1 MFFRLRRFFSLHRRR
16 IILVIA
22 VVIFILLVIRI
33 ANSLVAQNAEN
44 RRNNTQANAE
54 LYEAGSRSPNVL
66 HTETT
71 ISGENLEENTA
82 TENQEIIKNFIQACN
97 DGDVNT
103 AYSYLSKSCINKVFP
118 TIDDFTNKYYNA
130 IFTEKKDYNIENWIS
145 SVGAYT
151 YRIYYVSDILSSGVV
166 SDNIEDYIT
175 VVDED
180 RTKKLNI
187 FRYIYNEQIN
197 ASEENDVAKIEL
209 IDKDTYDDYE
219 VYNVKVTNKSN
230 NTIMLNRYEDNDGI
244 YVEYAGSDE
253 KYGAFITEIYEG
265 NLTIEAGQT
274 KYVSIEIN
282 KIYRGISNQQKLV
295 FSDII
300 NNKDVFD
307 TVSDKTAYADK
318 SVLEIDC

>member
-1 MFFRLRRFFSLHRRR
+1 MFYRIRRFFSLHRRR
-16 IILVIA
+16 IILAIA
-22 VVIFILLVIRI
+22 VVIFILFII
-33 ANSLVAQNAEN
+33 YITNSLVAQNVEN
-44 RRNNTQANAE
+44 RRNNRQTNTE
-54 LYEAGSRSPNVL
+54 SYLAGSKSPNVL
-66 HTETT
+66 HTDTT
-71 ISGENLEENTA
+71 IAGDKLDENTA

-282 KIYRGISNQQKLV
+282 KIYGGISNQQKLV

>member
-16 IILVIA
+16 IILAIA
-22 VVIFILLVIRI
+22 VVIFILFII
-33 ANSLVAQNAEN
+33 YITNSLVAQNVEN
-44 RRNNTQANAE
+44 RRNNRQTNTE
-54 LYEAGSRSPNVL
+54 SYLAGSKSPNVL
-66 HTETT
+66 HTDTT
-71 ISGENLEENTA
+71 IAGDKLDENTA

-282 KIYRGISNQQKLV
+282 KIYGGISNQQKLV